1 MSAEAPALTSVETLA
16 DQLSTYLDRP
26 RINQVRRAYYYAEQA
41 HEGQMRRSGE
51 AYITHPLAVAGILAD
66 MKLDH
71 QSLMAAMLHDV
82 IEDTGIPKDA
92 LSEQFGEPVA
102 DLVDG
107 VSKLTQIEFRSR
119 AEAQA
124 ENFQKMTLAMAR
136 DIRVIL
142 VKLADRLHNMRTLGH
157 MSYEKRQRIATE
169 TLDIYAPIAN
179 RLGMHTLCTE
189 LEDLGFSFLYPMR
202 SRYISKA
209 VETLRGSHREI
220 IEEIRGRLEEK
231 LHERGLPGRIMGREK
246 HLNSIYNKMKFKHK
260 SFHEIMD
267 VYAFRIITDSTDD
280 CYRILGAVHSLYKP
294 LPGRFKDY
302 IAMPKANGYQ
312 SLHTTLFG
320 MHVNIEIQIRTEE
333 MEHIANNGIAAHWL
347 YKNDNSSVLEV
358 SQRRVDRWVK
368 GLMEMRERADDSLEF
383 IEHVKVDLFPDEIY
397 VFTPK
402 GKILELP
409 GGATPIDFAYAIHT
423 DIGNAC
429 VACRINRNLGSL
441 SQPLQSGQTVEIITA
456 PGARPNPAW
465 LGFVVTGKA
474 RSSIRHFLKYQKK
487 AESLELGKTLLKK
500 SLAGFGHKLGDIDDS
515 QRQRVCKHNQVGSF
529 DDLLSDIGLGNRM
542 AYIVARQLVSDPGG
556 DGQQPD
562 HDGFDVV
569 NLHPSGAGRGTMTI
583 QGTEGLVIRFAGCCK
598 PIPGDPV
605 VGVMESGTGMVI
617 HSDTCRK
624 LPEKGA
630 DGSPLMHLKWAK
642 DITDEFS
649 VELRVELERQRGVIA
664 EVASAV
670 SMADGNIE
678 RINVEEQNARLSIV
692 SLVVH
697 VNGRRHLARVMRRVR
712 NIRAVT
718 HIARVRH

>member
-1 MSAEAPALTSVETLA
+1 VEGLA
-16 DQLSTYLDRP
+16 SQLSQYLDSE

-41 HEGQMRRSGE
+41 HEGQKRRSGE
-51 AYITHPLAVAGILAD
+51 AYITHPLAVAHILAD
-66 MKLDH
+66 LRLDH

-102 DLVDG
+102 ELVDG
-107 VSKLTQIEFRSR
+107 VSKLTQIEFRTR

-142 VKLADRLHNMRTLGH
+142 VKLADRLHNMRTLGPLP
-157 MSYEKRQRIATE
+157 YDKRQRIANE

-179 RLGMHTLCTE
+179 RLGMHSVRTE
-189 LEDLGFSFLYPMR
+189 LEDLSFAALYPMR

-209 VETLRGSHREI
+209 VRKLRGSHQGI

-231 LHERGLPGRIMGREK
+231 LTERGLPGRILGREK
-246 HLNSIYNKMKFKHK
+246 HLNSIYNKMKFKQK

-267 VYAFRIITDSTDD
+267 VYAFRIVTDTEDD

-302 IAMPKANGYQ
+302 IAMPKVNGYQ
-312 SLHTTLFG
+312 SIHTTLFG

-333 MEHIANNGIAAHWL
+333 MEQVANNGIAAHWMF
-347 YKNDNSSVLEV
+347 KSDQSEV
-358 SQRRVDRWVK
+358 SVVSQKRVDHWVK

-409 GGATPIDFAYAIHT
+409 GGATPVDFAYAIHT

-429 VACRINRNLGSL
+429 VACRVNRNLSSL

-465 LGFVVTGKA
+465 LSFVITGKA
-474 RSSIRHFLKYQKK
+474 RSSIRHVLKFQKK

-500 SLAGFGHKLGDIDDS
+500 SLNGFDQKLSNISES
-515 QRQRVCKHNQVGSF
+515 QINAVVSHNQVSSF
-529 DDLLSDIGLGNRM
+529 EDLLCEIGLGNRM
-542 AYIVARQLVSDPGG
+542 AYLVARQLLSGSGSDDKVPGA
-556 DGQQPD
+556 DIGQASEK
-562 HDGFDVV
+562 
-569 NLHPSGAGRGTMTI
+569 HPGNPVTI
-583 QGTEGLVIRFAGCCK
+583 RGTEGLLVRFASCCK

-605 VGVMESGTGMVI
+605 VGVMDSGKGMVI
-617 HSDTCRK
+617 HSDTCTR
-624 LPEKGA
+624 LPDAGEA
-630 DGSPLMHLKWAK
+630 RERLTHLKWAK
-642 DITDEFS
+642 DIADEFS

-664 EVASAV
+664 EVANAIAV
-670 SMADGNIE
+670 ADGNIE
-678 RINVEEQNARLSIV
+678 RINVEEQNERLSIV

-697 VNGRRHLARVMRRVR
+697 VSGRRHLARVMRRVR
-712 NIRAVT
+712 NIKAVT
-718 HIARVRH
+718 HISRVRH